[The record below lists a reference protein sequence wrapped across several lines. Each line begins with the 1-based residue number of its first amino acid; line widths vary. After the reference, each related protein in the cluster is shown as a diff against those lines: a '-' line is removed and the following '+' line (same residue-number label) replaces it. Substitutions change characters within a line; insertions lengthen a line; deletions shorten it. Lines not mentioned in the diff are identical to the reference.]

1 MKEQE
6 EKELSGEAA
15 PPAEDAA
22 AVKPSEETNGEGD
35 EEAAAAAL
43 GAAAAVDDVAACDLP
58 GPDGGSSGGGGN
70 DINSGLQG
78 KETQACE
85 TAQGALGQVKAKVEV
100 CKDESIGEC
109 LLPDA
114 ARWAAL
120 ALQDLTCVIIAIIY
134 SCASL
139 THSTMNK

>member
-22 AVKPSEETNGEGD
+22 VKPSEETNGKGD
-35 EEAAAAAL
+35 EEAAA
-43 GAAAAVDDVAACDLP
+43 VNDVAACDLP
-58 GPDGGSSGGGGN
+58 GTDGGGGGN
-70 DINSGLQG
+70 DDDGGNNINSSQPG
-78 KETQACE
+78 KEIQACE

-109 LLPDA
+109 LQPDA
-114 ARWAAL
+114 GGRAAL
-120 ALQDLTCVIIAIIY
+120 ALQDLTCIIMIIY
-134 SCASL
+134 SCAFL
-139 THSTMNK
+139 AC

>member
-22 AVKPSEETNGEGD
+22 IKPSEETNGEGD
-35 EEAAAAAL
+35 EEAAA
-43 GAAAAVDDVAACDLP
+43 VNDVVACDPP
-58 GPDGGSSGGGGN
+58 GTDGGSGGGGGGGDDGGN
-70 DINSGLQG
+70 NINSSQPG
-78 KETQACE
+78 KEIQACE

-114 ARWAAL
+114 GGRAAL
-120 ALQDLTCVIIAIIY
+120 ALQDLTCVIMMIIY
-134 SCASL
+134 SCAFL
-139 THSTMNK
+139 TC